1 MLNYKCWIMNNFIKR
16 TLTGILFVAV
26 LVGSILYSTTTYT
39 FLFAIITGLAVWEFG
54 TLINQSGQAVINRPI
69 CGLGGVYLFF
79 ALTGFSENLYGG
91 EVFVPYLL
99 ILIYLLVAELYLRRP
114 NPIANWAYTMMSQ
127 LYVTLPFALLSVLY
141 FYPIQVVR
149 EGELVTSFSPVL
161 PLSVFIFLWASDSGA
176 YLVGSLIGK
185 HRLFERISPKKSW
198 EGTIG
203 GGVLALVAAWALW
216 CYFPLM
222 NLWQWMGMALVVVVF
237 GTWGDLVESLLK
249 RQLGIKD
256 SGNILPGHGGILDRF
271 DSAML
276 AIPAVVVYLYTL
288 SMF

>member
-1 MLNYKCWIMNNFIKR
+1 MKNFIKR

-26 LVGSILYSTTTYT
+26 LVGCILYTPTT
-39 FLFAIITGLAVWEFG
+39 FGLLFALITGLAVWEFG

-69 CGLGGVYLFF
+69 CGLAGVYLFL
-79 ALTGFSENLYGG
+79 AVMGFSENLFGG
-91 EVFVPYLL
+91 EVFVPYL
-99 ILIYLLVAELYLRRP
+99 IMLIYLLVAELYLRRP
-114 NPIANWAYTMMSQ
+114 NPMNNWAYTMMSQ
-127 LYVTLPFALLSVLY
+127 LYVALPFALLSVLY
-141 FYPIQVVR
+141 FYPVQR
-149 EGELVTSFSPVL
+149 MQGEALTVAVTPML

-198 EGTIG
+198 EGSIG

-216 CYFPLM
+216 YFFPIM
-222 NLWQWMGMALVVVVF
+222 PLWQWIGMALVVVVF

-256 SGNILPGHGGILDRF
+256 SGHILPGHGGILDRF
-271 DSAML
+271 DSSML
-276 AIPAVVVYLYTL
+276 AVPAVVIYLYTL
-288 SMF
+288 SLFVA

>member
-1 MLNYKCWIMNNFIKR
+1 MNWKNFIKR
-16 TLTGILFVAV
+16 TLTGVLFVAV
-26 LVGSILYSTTTYT
+26 LVGGLLYSAATYT
-39 FLFAIITGLAVWEFG
+39 LLFALITGLAVWEFG
-54 TLINQSGQAVINRPI
+54 TLINQSGRAVVNRPI
-69 CGLGGVYLFF
+69 CGLGGVYLFL
-79 ALTGFSENLYGG
+79 AVTGFSENMFGG

-114 NPIANWAYTMMSQ
+114 NPMNNWAYTMMSQ
-127 LYVTLPFALLSVLY
+127 LYVALPFALLSVLY
-141 FYPIQVVR
+141 FYPVQVIQGGAFTVA
-149 EGELVTSFSPVL
+149 VTPVL

-198 EGTIG
+198 EGSIG
-203 GGVLALVAAWALW
+203 GGVLALLAAWVLW
-216 CYFPLM
+216 YFFPIVT
-222 NLWQWMGMALVVVVF
+222 LWQWMGMALVVVVF

-288 SMF
+288 SMLL